1 MTREWSLR
9 NDQKTLPP
17 AHAIRLVARREFLT
31 QIRKK
36 SFLISNAVILL
47 AIVGGIVGYSI
58 FSGGGDADRATVG
71 LVGDQSLS
79 AVLVSTGEQ
88 VGTHVEVSA
97 VDDEQTARERVG
109 SGDLD
114 VALIPHP
121 DGSATAVTESE
132 IDTGLRTVLDVAV
145 AGQAQQRALATQG
158 VDVAQLSA
166 ATGAAVVT
174 VDAIA
179 PPDPER
185 GQRLALS
192 IAAVAV
198 LYMQILMF
206 GMYVAMGVVE
216 EKSSR
221 VVELLLSTLRPL
233 QLLWGKV
240 IGIGAVGLLQLTAYG
255 VAGVGAGLAT
265 GALTVTG
272 TALGVFAGTLGW
284 FVLGFAFFA
293 VLYAAAGSMVSRQED
308 VNSTAMPLT
317 VLIMAMFFTAFSVV
331 GDPDGTL
338 SNVLSWV
345 PPFSAILMPLRIAA
359 GVTSPVQVV
368 GTIAIMI
375 ATTVALSLVAAKIY
389 QRSILR
395 VGKTVSWREAFGR

>member
-1 MTREWSLR
+1 MNTAR
-9 NDQKTLPP
+9 
-17 AHAIRLVARREFLT
+17 AVRLVAKREFLT
-31 QIRKK
+31 QVRKK
-36 SFLISNAVILL
+36 SFLISNLVILI

-58 FSGGGDADRATVG
+58 FSGGDDADRATIG

-79 AVLVSTGEQ
+79 PALVAAGEQ
-88 VGTHVEVSA
+88 VGTSVEVSEIP
-97 VDDEQTARERVG
+97 DEQTARDRVG

-114 VALIPHP
+114 VALIPNP
-121 DGSATAVTESE
+121 NGSATAVTETE
-132 IDTGLRTVLDVAV
+132 IDAGLRTVVDIAV
-145 AGQAQQRALATQG
+145 TGRAQQRALTAQG
-158 VDVAQLSA
+158 VDVEQLSA
-166 ATGAAVVT
+166 DVGAAVVT
-174 VDAIA
+174 VETID
-179 PPDPER
+179 PPDPEE
-185 GQRLALS
+185 GQRVAMS
-192 IAAVAV
+192 IAAVTL
-198 LYMQILMF
+198 LYMQILGF

-240 IGIGAVGLLQLTAYG
+240 IGIGAVGLVQLAAYG

-265 GALTVTG
+265 GVLTVTG

-284 FVLGFAFFA
+284 FVLGFTFFA

-308 VNSTAMPLT
+308 VNSTTMPLML
-317 VLIMAMFFTAFSVV
+317 LIMAMFFSAFSAV
-331 GDPDGTL
+331 GNPDGTL
-338 SNVLSWV
+338 SNVLSWI

-359 GVTSPVQVV
+359 GVTGPVQVI
-368 GTIAIMI
+368 GTIVLMTAV
-375 ATTVALSLVAAKIY
+375 TVALSLVAAKIY

>member
-1 MTREWSLR
+1 MNTAR
-9 NDQKTLPP
+9 
-17 AHAIRLVARREFLT
+17 AVRLVAKREFLT
-31 QIRKK
+31 QVRKK
-36 SFLISNAVILL
+36 SFLISNVVILI

-58 FSGGGDADRATVG
+58 FSGGDDADRAAIG

-79 AVLVSTGEQ
+79 PALVAAGGQ
-88 VGTHVEVSA
+88 VGTSVEVSEIP
-97 VDDEQTARERVG
+97 DEQTARDRVG

-114 VALIPHP
+114 VALIPNP

-132 IDTGLRTVLDVAV
+132 IDAGLRTVVDIAV
-145 AGQAQQRALATQG
+145 TGQAQQRALAAQG
-158 VDVAQLSA
+158 VDVEQLSA
-166 ATGAAVVT
+166 EMGAAVVT
-174 VDAIA
+174 VEAID
-179 PPDPER
+179 PPDPEE
-185 GQRLALS
+185 GQRIAMS
-192 IAAVAV
+192 IAAVTL
-198 LYMQILMF
+198 LYMQILGF

-240 IGIGAVGLLQLTAYG
+240 IGIGAVGLVQLAAYG

-265 GALTVTG
+265 GVLTVTG

-284 FVLGFAFFA
+284 FVLGFTFFA

-308 VNSTAMPLT
+308 VNSTTMPLML
-317 VLIMAMFFTAFSVV
+317 LIMAMFFSAFSAV
-331 GDPDGTL
+331 GNPDGTL
-338 SNVLSWV
+338 SNVLSWI

-359 GVTSPVQVV
+359 GVTGPAQVI
-368 GTIAIMI
+368 GTIAAMT
-375 ATTVALSLVAAKIY
+375 AVTVALSLVAARIY

>member
-1 MTREWSLR
+1 M
-9 NDQKTLPP
+9 NP
-17 AHAIRLVARREFLT
+17 AHAIALVARREFLT
-31 QIRKK
+31 QVRKK

-47 AIVGGIVGYSI
+47 AIIGSIVGYSI
-58 FSGGGDADRATVG
+58 FSGGDEADRAAIG

-79 AVLVSTGEQ
+79 ASLVSTGEQ
-88 VGTHVEVSA
+88 VGTPVEVSE
-97 VDDEQTARERVG
+97 VPDERTARDRVG

-114 VALIPHP
+114 VAVIPNP

-132 IDTGLRTVLDVAV
+132 IDAGLRTVVDVAV
-145 AGQAQQRALATQG
+145 AGQAQQRALAAQG

-166 ATGAAVVT
+166 VTGAAVVT
-174 VDAIA
+174 VEAID
-179 PPDPER
+179 PPDPEQ
-185 GQRLALS
+185 GQRTALS
-192 IAAVAV
+192 IAAVIL
-198 LYMQILMF
+198 LYMQILGF

-240 IGIGAVGLLQLTAYG
+240 IGIGAVGLVQLTAYG
-255 VAGVGAGLAT
+255 IAGVGAGIAT
-265 GALTVTG
+265 GVLTVTG
-272 TALGVFAGTLGW
+272 TAIGVLAGTLGW
-284 FVLGFAFFA
+284 FVLGFTFFA

-308 VNSTAMPLT
+308 VNSTTMPLML
-317 VLIMAMFFTAFSVV
+317 LIMAMFFTAFSAVSN
-331 GDPDGTL
+331 PDGTL
-338 SNVLSWV
+338 SNVLSWI

-359 GVTSPVQVV
+359 GVTGPAQIV
-368 GTIAIMI
+368 GTIAIMT

-389 QRSILR
+389 ERSILR